1 MTETPA
7 TWSIASPDDGLKK
20 DETNATMTDKPTFI
34 ECLERRRVL
43 LFDGAIG
50 TLLYAK
56 GVYINQCYDSMNL
69 HGAKLVREVHQ
80 EYVDAGADVVE
91 TNTFGANRVKLR
103 DHGFDGD
110 LEAINR
116 AGVALAREAAGRDVF
131 VAGAMG
137 PLGLKIEPWGPTSV
151 DEARELFQEQAAA
164 LAAEGVDLFVLET
177 FGDLNEIHQALA
189 AVRAVSDLPV
199 VAQMTLQEDGNSLYG
214 TPPELFARRLEEWG
228 ADVIGVN
235 CSVGPKVAF
244 EAAERILQ
252 TTSLPV
258 ATQPNA
264 GSPQNVEG
272 RNIYL
277 ASPEYFEEFTKRF
290 VQAGVRVVGGC
301 CGTTPDHV
309 RAMRKAVLAT
319 TPESRL
325 RGGARAP
332 VQVVDSPQEAR
343 PEVPLEERSP
353 LARKIANR
361 EFVVSVELVPPRG
374 VRVKRTL
381 ERARRLKEAGVD
393 AINIPDGPRASARVG
408 PLAMALRLQ
417 QEVGVETLLHY
428 TCRDR
433 NLLGMQSDLLGAH
446 VLGLRNMLL
455 VTGDPPKMGDYPDAT
470 AVFDIDAIGLVNM
483 VSRLNRGLD
492 VGGNDIQGTT
502 EFLVGVGVNPGA
514 INLEQELNRFYW
526 KVDAGAHFAITQ
538 PVFDVSLLEAFLE
551 VLDKREMKI
560 PIIAGIWP
568 LVSHRNA
575 QFMNNEVPGA
585 QVPAD
590 IMERM
595 RLAGSG
601 DGARAEGIA
610 IAREVYQRVRP
621 LIAGVQL
628 AAPGGRVE
636 TALSIIA
643 DGT

>member
-1 MTETPA
+1 
-7 TWSIASPDDGLKK
+7 
-20 DETNATMTDKPTFI
+20 MTDKQTFL

-50 TLLYAK
+50 TMFYGK
-56 GVYINQCYDSMNL
+56 GVYINQCYDSLNL
-69 HGAKLVREVHQ
+69 HGAQLVREVHRD
-80 EYVDAGADVVE
+80 YVEAGADVVE
-91 TNTFGANRVKLR
+91 TNTFGANRVKLKA
-103 DHGFDGD
+103 HGFEGD
-110 LEAINR
+110 LVAINR
-116 AGVALAREAAGRDVF
+116 QGVALAREAAGDTAF

-151 DEARELFQEQAAA
+151 DEAREIFQEQATAMA
-164 LAAEGVDLFVLET
+164 EEGVDLFVLET

-214 TPPELFARRLEEWG
+214 TPPELFAQRLEEWG
-228 ADVIGVN
+228 ANVVGVN

-244 EAAERILQ
+244 EAAERVLES
-252 TTSLPV
+252 TSLPV

-264 GSPQNVEG
+264 GSPQNIEG

-277 ASPEYFEEFTKRF
+277 ASPEYFGEFTKRF
-290 VQAGVRVVGGC
+290 ILAGVRVVGGC
-301 CGTTPDHV
+301 CGTTPDHIRV
-309 RAMRKAVLAT
+309 MRKAVLAT

-325 RGGARAP
+325 SRGSATKLE
-332 VQVVDSPQEAR
+332 VMDSVPEER

-353 LARKIANR
+353 FARKIANR

-393 AINIPDGPRASARVG
+393 VINIPDGPRATARVG
-408 PLAMALRLQ
+408 PMALALRLQ
-417 QEVGVETLLHY
+417 QEVGMETLLHY

-470 AVFDIDAIGLVNM
+470 AVFDVDSIGLVNM

-492 VGGNDIQGTT
+492 VGGNGIQGTT
-502 EFLVGVGVNPGA
+502 EFLIGVGVNPGA
-514 INLEQELNRFYW
+514 INMEQELNRFFW

-538 PVFDVSLLEAFLE
+538 PVFDVALLESFLE
-551 VLDKREMKI
+551 TIDRREIRI
-560 PIIAGIWP
+560 PILAGIWP
-568 LVSHRNA
+568 LASYRNA

-585 QVPAD
+585 QVPD
-590 IMERM
+590 EIMERM
-595 RLAGSG
+595 RDAGSG
-601 DGARAEGIA
+601 DQARAVGLE
-610 IAREVYQRVRP
+610 IAREVYQKVRP
-621 LIAGVQL
+621 LIRGVQL
-628 AAPGGRVE
+628 GAPAGRVAS
-636 TALSIIA
+636 ALSIIEA
-643 DGT
+643 DET

>member
-1 MTETPA
+1 
-7 TWSIASPDDGLKK
+7 
-20 DETNATMTDKPTFI
+20 MTDERTFLK
-34 ECLERRRVL
+34 CLERRRVL

-50 TLLYAK
+50 TMLYAK
-56 GVYINQCYDSMNL
+56 GVYINQCYDSLNL
-69 HGAKLVREVHQ
+69 HGAQLVREVHR
-80 EYVDAGADVVE
+80 EYVEAGADVVE
-91 TNTFGANRVKLR
+91 TNTFGANRVKLKS
-103 DHGFDGD
+103 HGFEGD

-116 AGVALAREAAGRDVF
+116 QGVALAREAAGDDVF

-151 DEARELFQEQAAA
+151 DEAREFFQEQAAA

-189 AVRAVSDLPV
+189 AIRAVSDLPV

-228 ADVIGVN
+228 ADVVGVN

-244 EAAERILQ
+244 EAAERVLRN
-252 TTSLPV
+252 TSLPV
-258 ATQPNA
+258 AAQPNA
-264 GSPQNVEG
+264 GSPQNIEG

-325 RGGARAP
+325 RAGAT
-332 VQVVDSPQEAR
+332 SPAVIAEPREER
-343 PEVPLEERSP
+343 PEVPLEVRSP

-381 ERARRLKEAGVD
+381 ERAKRLKEAGVD
-393 AINIPDGPRASARVG
+393 AINIPDGPRASARVS
-408 PLAMALRLQ
+408 PMAMALRLQ

-470 AVFDIDAIGLVNM
+470 AVFDVDAIGLVNM

-538 PVFDVSLLEAFLE
+538 PVFDVALLESFLE
-551 VLDKREMKI
+551 QVDKRGLRI
-560 PIIAGIWP
+560 PIIAGLWP

-590 IMERM
+590 IMARM
-595 RLAGSG
+595 AAVGSG
-601 DGARAEGIA
+601 DVARAEGLA

-621 LIAGVQL
+621 TIDGVQL

-636 TALSIIA
+636 AALSIIA
-643 DGT
+643 DET